1 MRRPRRRRLRI
12 LLGVAIVL
20 VLVAGGLVAAFE
32 TGLLLH
38 DTATP
43 VSIAEVVT
51 RFRQQAH
58 SAKGFDGVYVYVTHG
73 EESIDALGGA
83 HHRYPKRTSITAV
96 GVKCGLM
103 LHWDA
108 LKERTA
114 TWTLCTT
121 PRGLELQGFG
131 VSHEFFGQ
139 GDSTSYACAGS
150 VLLPLD
156 ESVGAESSFHCRSDR
171 GREAGRSHVVG
182 FEAVPV
188 NGAQLDAVHVQ
199 TVAHVSGGDH
209 GTERTDWWFDVRNG
223 LPLQIGLVSRTSRGF
238 ALGDIHYHEDA
249 TLRLTTT
256 KPLR

>member
-1 MRRPRRRRLRI
+1 MKRPRSRRRI
-12 LLGVAIVL
+12 LIAVAVAL

-32 TGLLLH
+32 TGLLLE

-43 VSIAEVVT
+43 VSIAEVVA

-58 SAKGFDGVYVYVTHG
+58 RPRGFDGVYVYVTQG

-96 GVKCGLM
+96 GVKCGLR

-108 LKERTA
+108 LQERTA

-121 PRGLELQGFG
+121 PRGLELDAFK

-156 ESVGAESSFHCRSDR
+156 ESVGAESPFRCRSDR
-171 GREAGRSHVVG
+171 GREAGDGKVVA
-182 FEAVPV
+182 FEPVPV
-188 NGAQLDAVHVQ
+188 GGAQLNAVHVQ
-199 TVAHVSGGDH
+199 TVARVSGGDH
-209 GTERTDWWFDVRNG
+209 GTETTDWWFDVRNG
-223 LPLQIGLVSRTSRGF
+223 LPLQIGLASRTSRGF
-238 ALGDIHYHEDA
+238 ALGDIHYREDA
-249 TLRLTTT
+249 TLRLLST

>member
-1 MRRPRRRRLRI
+1 LRHWRRI
-12 LLGVAIVL
+12 LVGLAIVL

-32 TGLLLH
+32 TGLLLD

-43 VSIAEVVT
+43 VSIADVVA

-58 SAKGFDGVYVYVTHG
+58 SAKGFDGVYVYATRG
-73 EESIDALGGA
+73 DESVDALGGA
-83 HHRYPKRTSITAV
+83 HHRYPPRTSITAV
-96 GVKCGLM
+96 GVKCGLK
-103 LHWDA
+103 LRWDA

-139 GDSTSYACAGS
+139 SDSTSYVCAGS
-150 VLLPLD
+150 VLLPVG
-156 ESVGAESSFHCRSDR
+156 ESAGATTTFHCRFDR
-171 GREAGRSHVVG
+171 GREGGSSRVVG
-182 FEAVPV
+182 FETVPV
-188 NGAQLDAVHVQ
+188 GGAQLDAVHVQ

-209 GTERTDWWFDVRNG
+209 GTETTDWWFGVRNG
-223 LPLQIGLVSRTSRGF
+223 LPLRIGLVSRTGREEPIVGTV
-238 ALGDIHYHEDA
+238 HYREDA
-249 TLRLTTT
+249 TLRLVST

>member
-1 MRRPRRRRLRI
+1 MKRPRRWRRI
-12 LLGVAIVL
+12 LLGVVIAL

-32 TGLLLH
+32 TGLLLE

-51 RFRQQAH
+51 RFREQAH

-83 HHRYPKRTSITAV
+83 HHRYPNRTSITAV
-96 GVKCGLM
+96 GVKCGLK

-121 PRGLELQGFG
+121 PQGLELHAFG
-131 VSHEFFGQ
+131 VSHQFFGQ

-150 VLLPLD
+150 VLLPVD
-156 ESVGAESSFHCRSDR
+156 ESVGAKSPFHCRSDR
-171 GREAGRSHVVG
+171 GREAGDAKVVA
-182 FEAVPV
+182 FEPVPV
-188 NGAQLDAVHVQ
+188 GNVRLNAVHVQ

-209 GTERTDWWFDVRNG
+209 GTETTDWWFDVRNG
-223 LPLQIGLVSRTSRGF
+223 LPLQIGLASRTSRAF
-238 ALGDIHYHEDA
+238 ALGDIHYREDA
-249 TLRLTTT
+249 TLRLVST